1 MKLQVTIKDPDALYE
16 AARDRVRYEL
26 RMAVELGALSEREV
40 DKLEEDRISAI
51 TDKLK
56 SWVKHG
62 EYYRIEF
69 DTDAM
74 TATVLER

>member
-16 AARDRVRYEL
+16 ASRDSVRVEL
-26 RMAVELGALSEREV
+26 KKAVEIGALSQDEADE
-40 DKLEEDRISAI
+40 LEEDRINAI

-56 SWVKHG
+56 PWVEWG

-69 DTDAM
+69 DTEAM
-74 TATVLER
+74 TATVLKR